1 METLNFKLILI
12 LILLAALAV
21 LGVLLFFQRKR
32 SGRSGR
38 SYYIDALHA
47 MVEGRKGD
55 AFKLLTN
62 AVKMGESSTDAYL
75 QLGILLRERGQPERA
90 LQLHKGLMVR
100 RDLEGSEEKSV
111 SVAIAEDLESLGRT
125 EKAIQMLENLSRKR
139 KDAETLLFLHK
150 LYHRKGDHERA
161 ISTIKE
167 LGKIDKSYGGAD
179 RAGYL
184 ASVSQTILKE
194 GKRDEAKKMLER
206 ARKEYRDSIPALYLS
221 ANLAMQEKDLESAAR
236 FWEKLLEIDIDCFC
250 EVLPLLEK
258 TLYSSGMF
266 QDLERILDKLIK
278 RYPEDP
284 AVITALA
291 TFYDKKG
298 EKDKAIRI
306 LEEERSLLTKN
317 AVASAKLASL
327 YLQDGEQESAKRVL
341 DEIDIKSKSDAA
353 YICGSCGDFAIYPM
367 TYCNACS
374 NFGSFKKAYED

>member
-1 METLNFKLILI
+1 METLNYKLVLI
-12 LILLAALAV
+12 VILLAALAI
-21 LGVLLFFQRKR
+21 LGILLFVQRRR
-32 SGRSGR
+32 SGKSGR

-47 MVEGRKGD
+47 MVEGRKED
-55 AFKLLTN
+55 AFKLLTT

-75 QLGILLRERGQPERA
+75 QLGILLRERGQPDKA

-111 SVAIAEDLESLGRT
+111 IMAIAEDLESLGKT

-150 LYHRKGDHERA
+150 LYHQRGEYDRA
-161 ISTIKE
+161 ISAIKD
-167 LGKIDKSYGGAD
+167 LGKIEKGYGGSV

-184 ASVSQTILKE
+184 ATVSQMLMKD
-194 GKRDEAKKMLER
+194 GKKDEARKMLER
-206 ARKEYRDSIPALYLS
+206 ARKEHRDSIPALYLS
-221 ANLAMQEKDLESAAR
+221 ASLAMQEEDLVSAAR

-250 EVLPLLEK
+250 EVLPFLEK
-258 TLYSSGMF
+258 TLYSSGEF

-278 RYPEDP
+278 RYPEEP

-291 TFYDKKG
+291 TFYEKKG
-298 EKDKAIRI
+298 ERDKAVRI
-306 LEEERSLLTKN
+306 LEEERSILAKN

-327 YLQDGEQESAKRVL
+327 YLQNGEQESARHVL
-341 DEIDIKSKSDAA
+341 EEIDINSKTDAA
-353 YICGSCGDFAIYPM
+353 YICGSCGDFAIYPL

-374 NFGSFKKAYED
+374 SFGSFKKAYEG

>member
-1 METLNFKLILI
+1 MENLNYKLILI
-12 LILLAALAV
+12 IILLAALAV
-21 LGVLLFFQRKR
+21 LGILLFIQRKR

-47 MVEGRKGD
+47 MVEGRKED
-55 AFKLLTN
+55 AFKLLST

-100 RDLEGSEEKSV
+100 RDLEGAEEKSV
-111 SVAIAEDLESLGRT
+111 IVAIAGDLETLGKT

-150 LYHRKGDHERA
+150 LYNRRGEYERA

-167 LGKIDKSYGGAD
+167 LGKIDKSYGGSV

-184 ASVSQTILKE
+184 ASVSQTLIKD
-194 GKRDEAKKMLER
+194 GKNDEAKKMLER

-221 ANLAMQEKDLESAAR
+221 ASLAMQEGDLKSAPR

-250 EVLPLLEK
+250 EVLPFLEK

-278 RYPEDP
+278 RYPEEP
-284 AVITALA
+284 AVIASLA
-291 TFYDKKG
+291 TFYEKKG
-298 EKDKAIRI
+298 ERDKAIEI
-306 LEEERSLLTKN
+306 LEEERSILTKN

-327 YLQDGEQESAKRVL
+327 YLQDGEQESARRIL
-341 DEIDIKSKSDAA
+341 DEIDINSKSDAA
-353 YICGSCGDFAIYPM
+353 YICGSCGDFSIYPL

-374 NFGSFKKAYED
+374 SFGSFKKAYED